1 MSKENNMRKVM
12 IKIAMFWGLIGV
24 VLFEIAII
32 VDYSLMSAERLEEQE
47 EKSIVVPF
55 ETYK

>member
-1 MSKENNMRKVM
+1 MRKVM

-32 VDYSLMSAERLEEQE
+32 VDYSLMDAERLEKQD